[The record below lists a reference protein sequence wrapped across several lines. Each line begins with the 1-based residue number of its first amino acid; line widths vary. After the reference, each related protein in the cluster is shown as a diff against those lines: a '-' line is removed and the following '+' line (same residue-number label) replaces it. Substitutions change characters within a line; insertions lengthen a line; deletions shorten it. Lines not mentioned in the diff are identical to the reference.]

1 MLHRARILRAEDL
14 VSKALKER
22 AERKRQLA
30 RSLPTH
36 ARRHAT
42 AVAAILLA
50 GEPKVD
56 EPLIRAWISALQ
68 HYGISVKDPTEKSE
82 QISAAQHLFPL
93 IVGQETSSAKFTEI
107 FKSAPD
113 WLLQFTRTTL
123 DAWPL
128 NFRLPHTE
136 VKLKWGSVGFEDAER
151 YPYLP
156 LGVMTAGDPIPSLD
170 ERQIKIGLCSIGPTG
185 RVVFNIEDLYAGEER
200 LSQEITIVDD
210 LSFALDLFEKEEWST
225 YEKRRMRKFL
235 RWFSPKDKA

>member
-1 MLHRARILRAEDL
+1 MRAEKL

-22 AERKRQLA
+22 ADRNRQGA
-30 RSLPTH
+30 RSFLTR
-36 ARRHAT
+36 ARCHAT

-56 EPLIRAWISALQ
+56 EPLIRAWIRTLQ
-68 HYGISVKDPTEKSE
+68 HYGISVKDPTGKSE
-82 QISAAQHLFPL
+82 QISVAQHLFPL
-93 IVGQETSSAKFTEI
+93 IVGQEKSSEKFTEI
-107 FKSAPD
+107 YKSAPV

-128 NFRLPHTE
+128 NFQLPRTE
-136 VKLKWGSVGFEDAER
+136 VTLKWGSVGFEDAER

-170 ERQIKIGLCSIGPTG
+170 ERQIKIGLCSTGPTG

-200 LSQEITIVDD
+200 LCPEITIVDD
-210 LSFALDLFEKEEWST
+210 LCFALDLCEKEEWST

-235 RWFSPKDKA
+235 RWLSPKDKA